1 MTNDGEQD
9 PKATVDTVGEHTSGP
24 CARCGRSLLGWRRDT
39 MCLGCITHLAADAK
53 SQRFAA
59 EAHAGQHYGR
69 EPYTA
74 HLEAVHELLASA
86 PRGEVG
92 DAALVAAWLHDTL
105 EDTDTTRERIASYFG
120 TDVARIVDAVTGDE
134 PTRAASMEAVY
145 TKIAALPSDLAHD
158 AASLK
163 VADRTANV
171 RASAR
176 TSPVKLAMYHAES
189 RRFAEALAGLGAPYL
204 WAQLFDALTTR
215 PPRLLTAT
223 EAAHLAHRERV
234 DALPSVV
241 IVAEL
246 MRGGA
251 PVRVLLSGPDP
262 HTSSASES
270 WYWRIIDKRARR
282 QHAGQLSG
290 EHGTKASAEERA
302 WASLAQMFGPI
313 VSWKHTGGAS

>member
-1 MTNDGEQD
+1 MTNGEQ
-9 PKATVDTVGEHTSGP
+9 VQGVGTSAQAEADSGP
-24 CARCGRSLLGWRRDT
+24 CARCGVILMARRDAED
-39 MCLGCITHLAADAK
+39 MCLACCSQADAELK
-53 SQRFAA
+53 ARRFAT
-59 EAHAGQHYGR
+59 EAHVGQFYGR
-69 EPYTA
+69 EPYTV
-74 HLEAVHELLASA
+74 HLEAVYTLLASA
-86 PRGEVG
+86 PRGEVS
-92 DAALVAAWLHDTL
+92 DAALIAAWLHDTL
-105 EDTDTTRERIASYFG
+105 EDTATTYGRIASYFG
-120 TDVARIVDAVTGDE
+120 TDVARIVEAVTGDE
-134 PTRAASMEAVY
+134 VTRAASMEAVY
-145 TKIAALPSDLAHD
+145 AKIAALPSDLAHD

-163 VADRTANV
+163 IADRTANV

-189 RRFAEALAGLGAPYL
+189 RRFAEALAGLGAQYL
-204 WAQLFDALTTR
+204 WAQLVDALTTR

-223 EAAHLAHRERV
+223 ESAHLAHRERV

-251 PVRVLLSGPDP
+251 PVRVLLSGPDL
-262 HTSSASES
+262 HASSASES

-282 QHAGQLSG
+282 VHAGQLSG

-313 VSWKHTGGAS
+313 VSWKHTGGAL